1 MKQFIFN
8 ALQFIVIAFLAFALF
23 AWIELKF
30 FLPQVEK
37 DIIDHLPKD
46 SAYHHADTIR

>member
-1 MKQFIFN
+1 MKQFLFN
-8 ALQFIVIAFLAFALF
+8 ALQFIVIALMAFALF

-37 DIIDHLPKD
+37 DILEHLPKD
-46 SAYHHADTIR
+46 SAYYHADTIR

>member
-8 ALQFIVIAFLAFALF
+8 ALQFLFIALLAFALF

-37 DIIDHLPKD
+37 DILDHLPKD

>member
-1 MKQFIFN
+1 MKQFLFN
-8 ALQFIVIAFLAFALF
+8 ALQFTIIALMAFALF

-37 DIIDHLPKD
+37 DILEHLPKD
-46 SAYHHADTIR
+46 SAYYHADTIR

>member
-37 DIIDHLPKD
+37 DILDHLPKD

>member
-1 MKQFIFN
+1 MKQFLFN
-8 ALQFIVIAFLAFALF
+8 ALQFTIIALMAFALF

-37 DIIDHLPKD
+37 DILEHLPQD
-46 SAYHHADTIR
+46 SAYYHADTIR

>member
-1 MKQFIFN
+1 MKQFLFN
-8 ALQFIVIAFLAFALF
+8 ALQFIVIALMAFALF

-37 DIIDHLPKD
+37 DILDHLPKD
-46 SAYHHADTIR
+46 SAYYHADTIC

>member
-1 MKQFIFN
+1 MKQFLFN
-8 ALQFIVIAFLAFALF
+8 ALQFLFIAFLAFALF

-37 DIIDHLPKD
+37 DILDHLPKD
-46 SAYHHADTIR
+46 SAYHAADTIR

>member
-1 MKQFIFN
+1 MKQFLFN

-37 DIIDHLPKD
+37 DILDHLPKD

>member
-1 MKQFIFN
+1 MKQFLFN
-8 ALQFIVIAFLAFALF
+8 ALQFTIIALMAFALF

-37 DIIDHLPKD
+37 DILEHLPKD
-46 SAYHHADTIR
+46 SAYYHADTIC

>member
-46 SAYHHADTIR
+46 SAYHAADTIR